1 MDFDTLV
8 SEVKDCNRCTRMCGR
23 RRVLSSENGNI
34 NAKVIFIAEA
44 PGRLGA
50 ERTSIPLHGDAAGNN
65 FEELLRG
72 IGWERKSV
80 FITNAVLCNPQ
91 DDNDNN
97 DKPSPEEIRNC
108 SNYLKRTIELIN
120 PDIIV
125 TLGKMALNALRY
137 IKSHKVILS
146 QSVAQE
152 VNWNNRIIFPL
163 YHTGFRARRYRN
175 LEQQRADFAALRD
188 IISP

>member
-1 MDFDTLV
+1 MEDKQKKDFDALV
-8 SEVKDCNRCTRMCGR
+8 SEVQNCNLCPRMCGR
-23 RRVLSSENGNI
+23 QRVLSYKNGNI
-34 NAKVIFIAEA
+34 YAKVIFIAEA

-50 ERTSIPLHGDAAGNN
+50 ERTSIPLHGDVTGNN

-108 SNYLKRTIELIN
+108 SNYLKRTIELIK
-120 PDIIV
+120 P
-125 TLGKMALNALRY
+125 
-137 IKSHKVILS
+137 KVI
-146 QSVAQE
+146 V
-152 VNWNNRIIFPL
+152 
-163 YHTGFRARRYRN
+163 
-175 LEQQRADFAALRD
+175 
-188 IISP
+188 